1 MMSVEPFEKF
11 DDIETL
17 AEGLGDPDPGTRRV
31 AVMDLA
37 DSAAPEAI
45 PYLANALTD
54 QASEVRLQAAIALGG
69 FDGPAVSGALACA
82 LSDADDAVARAASD
96 SLSELKDPKA
106 A

>member
-1 MMSVEPFEKF
+1 MSAFEPFEKF

-17 AEGLGDPDPGTRRV
+17 AEGLSDPDAGTRRV

-37 DSAAPEAI
+37 DTAAPEAI

-54 QASEVRLQAAIALGG
+54 KASEVRLQAAIALGG

-82 LSDADDAVARAASD
+82 LVRCR
-96 SLSELKDPKA
+96 
-106 A
+106 